1 MNFMNHRSL
10 IPIVSAL
17 ALSAG
22 VTGLYADMVTDW
34 NANLESAIFAT
45 AQPVPAQP
53 RFSAIVQIA
62 VYDAVN
68 GIARKYTPYFVTER
82 APCGARQEAAAAQ
95 AAYTVLRAL
104 YPAQGA
110 ILDAQLADSID

>member
-1 MNFMNHRSL
+1 MIMKFMKHRSF
-10 IPIVSAL
+10 IAIASAM
-17 ALSAG
+17 AFSAS
-22 VTGLYADMVTDW
+22 VTSLYADMVTEW

-53 RFSAIVQIA
+53 RFSAIVQVA

-82 APCGARQEAAAAQ
+82 APAGARQEAA
-95 AAYTVLRAL
+95 
-104 YPAQGA
+104 
-110 ILDAQLADSID
+110 